1 MNHEWN
7 EAKISD
13 ISGGGIRFQCT
24 GEIKQ
29 QMTLEFKLPLKE
41 NNRIQMIQCMAS
53 VIEVFPSMGQNQEST
68 VRCQFEGLDKQ
79 TQEKI
84 IKYIFEEQKRRI
96 RKDKMPMGNV
106 SYSAHISNGKSAI
119 TSKKAL
125 AGVAKHNLRKYKS
138 ADYSSDN
145 IRLIY
150 GTTDLFQD
158 VKRVYHREFD
168 DVVKEYNS
176 RQKREDRKIKDYFE
190 HVAGLNQDMAVE
202 IIFQC
207 GDKKYWDEHWKNK
220 NYMSEVFDYILECLQ
235 KLLPEFK
242 IANAVIH
249 FDEASPHMHV
259 VGVPVWE
266 GAKRGLSKKVSKRN
280 VFTPQTLSV
289 ILQDKLRAEASYG
302 FECYFKEQ
310 LAEKKK
316 GRNHD
321 LSVTEYKVA
330 QESRKLADIKQQ
342 NNEEQEKNTKLRSNN
357 ASISYQ
363 IATQEQCHSRN
374 LDVIA
379 ADEDRLETVRSSIN
393 AAETEYAKYE
403 DMITD
408 KKNNLELLSSKES
421 ELIERT
427 KIAENVYDMFRQGG
441 TDDVREKL
449 IDVMYENQKLREE
462 NTTLKELLEKAYEFM
477 KQFVIDGVNL
487 LERFLE
493 SVGKMIGK
501 IR

>member
-1 MNHEWN
+1 MIT
-7 EAKISD
+7 A
-13 ISGGGIRFQCT
+13 
-24 GEIKQ
+24 
-29 QMTLEFKLPLKE
+29 PLRQK
-41 NNRIQMIQCMAS
+41 NTNKK
-53 VIEVFPSMGQNQEST
+53 GQ
-68 VRCQFEGLDKQ
+68 
-79 TQEKI
+79 
-84 IKYIFEEQKRRI
+84 
-96 RKDKMPMGNV
+96 MPMGNV

-168 DVVKEYNS
+168 GVVKEYNS

-207 GDKKYWDEHWKNK
+207 GDKKYWEEHWKNK
-220 NYMSEVFDYILECLQ
+220 DYMSEVFDYILDCLQ

-289 ILQDKLRAEASYG
+289 ILQDKLREEVSYG

-330 QESRKLADIKQQ
+330 QESRKLTDIKQQ
-342 NNEEQEKNTKLRSNN
+342 NNEEQKKNTKLRSN
-357 ASISYQ
+357 
-363 IATQEQCHSRN
+363 
-374 LDVIA
+374 
-379 ADEDRLETVRSSIN
+379 IN

-421 ELIERT
+421 ELIEKT
-427 KIAENVYDMFRQGG
+427 KIAESVYDLFRQGG
-441 TDDVREKL
+441 TDDVRDKL

-493 SVGKMIGK
+493 SVGKVVGSVYKKQNKNICSCNK
-501 IR
+501 VLTLTYEESIINL

>member
-1 MNHEWN
+1 MAAYKDEARGTWYVSFHYNDWTGKNKRKLKRGFRTRKEALEYEQKFLLQQATNLDMRFADFYKLYEEDLKPKLKLNTWRTKDVIFQKKLIPYFKDKKMNEISPADIIKWQN
-7 EAKISD
+7 EMIKKRQADGKPYKPTYLETMQSELSAIFNHAVRFYNLRENPVKKAGTIGKGKADEMDFWTKEEYLKFIECVKDKPISYYAFQ
-13 ISGGGIRFQCT
+13 ILYWCGIRE
-24 GEIKQ
+24 GE
-29 QMTLEFKLPLKE
+29 LL
-41 NNRIQMIQCMAS
+41 
-53 VIEVFPSMGQNQEST
+53 
-68 VRCQFEGLDKQ
+68 
-79 TQEKI
+79 
-84 IKYIFEEQKRRI
+84 
-96 RKDKMPMGNV
+96 
-106 SYSAHISNGKSAI
+106 
-119 TSKKAL
+119 AL
-125 AGVAKHNLRKYKS
+125 TP
-138 ADYSSDN
+138 ADID
-145 IRLIY
+145 
-150 GTTDLFQD
+150 F
-158 VKRVYHREFD
+158 
-168 DVVKEYNS
+168 
-176 RQKREDRKIKDYFE
+176 
-190 HVAGLNQDMAVE
+190 
-202 IIFQC
+202 
-207 GDKKYWDEHWKNK
+207 
-220 NYMSEVFDYILECLQ
+220 
-235 KLLPEFK
+235 
-242 IANAVIH
+242 
-249 FDEASPHMHV
+249 
-259 VGVPVWE
+259 PVWE

-289 ILQDKLRAEASYG
+289 ILQDKLRVEASYG
-302 FECYFKEQ
+302 FECYFKER

-363 IATQEQCHSRN
+363 IATQEQRHSRN

-393 AAETEYAKYE
+393 AAETEYAKYA

-427 KIAENVYDMFRQGG
+427 KIAESVFDMFRQSG

-493 SVGKMIGK
+493 SVGKVVGNVYK
-501 IR
+501 KTK

>member
-1 MNHEWN
+1 MQ
-7 EAKISD
+7 ISLKRLMPKP
-13 ISGGGIRFQCT
+13 SESPRSFVSMTKLLGGYYHLWQSQDDNRTSPTEKTNKKG
-24 GEIKQ
+24 
-29 QMTLEFKLPLKE
+29 QM
-41 NNRIQMIQCMAS
+41 S
-53 VIEVFPSMGQNQEST
+53 
-68 VRCQFEGLDKQ
+68 
-79 TQEKI
+79 
-84 IKYIFEEQKRRI
+84 
-96 RKDKMPMGNV
+96 MGNV

-125 AGVAKHNLRKYKS
+125 AGVAKHNMRKYKS
-138 ADYSSDN
+138 VDYSSEN

-168 DVVKEYNS
+168 DVVNEYNS

-207 GDKKYWDEHWKNK
+207 GDKKYWEEQKHWENK
-220 NYMSEVFDYILECLQ
+220 DYMFEVFDYILDCLQ

-259 VGVPVWE
+259 VGVTVWE
-266 GAKRGLSKKVSKRN
+266 EAKRGLSKKVSKRN

-289 ILQDKLRAEASYG
+289 ILQDKLRAEANYG
-302 FECYFKEQ
+302 FEYYFKEE

-330 QESRKLADIKQQ
+330 QENKKLADIKQQ

-363 IATQEQCHSRN
+363 IATQEQRHSRN
-374 LDVIA
+374 LDIIT
-379 ADEDRLETVRSSIN
+379 ADAERLETVRSNID
-393 AAETEYAKYE
+393 AAETEYAKYA

-408 KKNNLELLSSKES
+408 KKNNLERLSYKEN

-427 KIAENVYDMFRQGG
+427 KIAESVYDMFCHGG

-462 NTTLKELLEKAYEFM
+462 NVTLKEVLEKAYEFM

-493 SVGKMIGK
+493 NVGKMIDK
-501 IR
+501 VPKRKK